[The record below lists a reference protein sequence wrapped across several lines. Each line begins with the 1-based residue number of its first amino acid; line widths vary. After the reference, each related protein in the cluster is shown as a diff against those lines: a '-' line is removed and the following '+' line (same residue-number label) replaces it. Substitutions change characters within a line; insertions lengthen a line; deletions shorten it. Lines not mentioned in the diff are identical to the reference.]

1 MDLYIGNL
9 SYLTTAAEL
18 HDLFA
23 PYGPAAPPQLA
34 LDAAGISRGYA
45 IVPFDDPA
53 AAEAAVIALNGSL
66 LRGRVIIVRPAAPG
80 E

>member
-9 SYLTTAAEL
+9 SYLTTEAEL
-18 HDLFA
+18 RDLFA
-23 PYGPAAPPQLA
+23 PFGPAVPPHLV

-45 IVPFDDPA
+45 LVPFDDPA
-53 AAEAAVIALNGSL
+53 AADAAVLALNGSL
-66 LRGRVIIVRPAAPG
+66 LHGRVIIVRPAAPG